1 MLPQAE
7 KRKEKNMKKIAILL
21 LVIIPIALASVEF
34 TDYTN
39 PTSWG
44 QEAFLNGNFNFKSGN
59 QDQANYNGLLG
70 GNFLHYYNSLP
81 LNWKLGTDGNLELSR
96 GPNDADDSHTGYG
109 ITGFANADMY
119 LSNTNLFGYG
129 SFDLGYRKHIALD
142 DADDPY
148 AKIGV
153 GMGYGRVI
161 DATVLAKAM
170 RIVDEL
176 IKYKVIEN
184 QPSTKGYIDLAQVID
199 KEGEYKSKYG
209 SSEYKKYW
217 YEDMEAI
224 FNKEMLIPEGSLHAL
239 GIIRLQ
245 EVLGQR
251 ISSRKYGWT
260 VRGGVGFIISNY
272 DGSDSDPSLD
282 VSAEYAYPISKK
294 LQFIDRMDYSTIL
307 TDDLDH
313 MINNKASLTY
323 ELSALIDWEN
333 KLMTT
338 VTIPGDSSLNTL
350 IDNTLESTF
359 YYYLTNKVNLNTSLR
374 FHLYD
379 DGVDDNGNDDLDM
392 TFFIGATYRLR

>member
-1 MLPQAE
+1 
-7 KRKEKNMKKIAILL
+7 MKKIAILL

-34 TDYTN
+34 TDYTI

-59 QDQANYNGLLG
+59 QDQASYNGLFG

-81 LNWKLGTDGNLELSR
+81 LNWRVGTDGNLELLN
-96 GPNDADDSHTGYG
+96 GPNEADDSHIGYG
-109 ITGFANADMY
+109 ITAFANADKY
-119 LSNTNLFGYG
+119 LTDTDIFGYG
-129 SFDLGYRKHIALD
+129 ALDLGFRKNMFLD

-148 AKIGV
+148 AKIGA

-176 IKYKVIEN
+176 IKYEVIN
-184 QPSTKGYIDLAQVID
+184 SQPTTQGYIDLAQVID
-199 KEGEYKSKYG
+199 KEGEYKSRYG
-209 SSEYKKYW
+209 NTEYKKYW
-217 YEDMEAI
+217 YEDMEAV
-224 FNKEMLIPEGSLHAL
+224 FNNEMLIPEGSLHAL

-260 VRGGVGFIISNY
+260 VRAGVGYILSNY

-282 VSAEYAYPISKK
+282 VSAEYAYPISQK

-307 TDDLDH
+307 SDD
-313 MINNKASLTY
+313 INHTITNKASLTY

-333 KLMTT
+333 KLMTA
-338 VTIPGDSSLNTL
+338 VYLPGDSDLNTL

-359 YYYLTNKVNLNTSLR
+359 YYYLTNKVNLNASLR
-374 FHLYD
+374 FNLYD
-379 DGVDDNGNDDLDM
+379 DGVKDNDNDDLNI
-392 TFFIGATYRLR
+392 TFFVGATYRLR